1 MTPIRKTVAQRD
13 GMDFVLSDETVDRMG
28 DVIKADG
35 WDLGDFKKNPI
46 ALFAHNSSFPIGTW
60 SNIRVA
66 GGKLIASLNLAA
78 RGTSQRIDEL
88 ISLVEQGILRAVS
101 VGFIPLKSEPLDP
114 KRPFDGTR
122 FLRQSLLETSLVSV
136 PANPAALQLAKSLN
150 ISDETLSLAFGEQ
163 ADVRRRDVTA
173 HGEHADPKT
182 VNEKRA
188 RVGLPSLP
196 KAMNMKTVSQ
206 RLEEAQLSLAA
217 KQQKHTELIN
227 ANELDNDA
235 IDLISDEIET
245 LERNVA
251 TLKRAEDRIAK
262 SAGGAGAPAVNRRP
276 LGFPQKDVKPFDLL
290 VRKAVVSSVAMF
302 SDKSV
307 DKVLDERY
315 PGHEATAAIV
325 NKDTAA
331 TAATTSGSH
340 FVDDLQQ
347 ISYQGFVDALDGM
360 SVLPPLR
367 AGGLALNLDS
377 AGTAYVPGVAA
388 GGAGGSFFAEG
399 SPIRVGTLTTNN
411 VQLTS
416 RKVGIIMVFS
426 REAAKRST
434 PDLEAL
440 FRRRM
445 LADTASAVDSV
456 LLDATAQ
463 DSVRPGGLLY
473 DQVAS
478 AAISATASGYGGG
491 DHIAVM
497 KDFQSLLAPF
507 IAANAADGIT
517 VIMNPA
523 QGLALDFMVGPDG
536 ALGDWFARARA
547 RFSFVESTHA
557 TANRLIAVRT
567 QDFASAIGGVEFEMS
582 SQATLHME
590 QTQAD
595 VEQIGTSGTLA
606 GASPV
611 RSLFQTDTKG
621 VRMVWDLN
629 WRMMRQGMVKWIDGT
644 TW

>member
-1 MTPIRKTVAQRD
+1 MQMIFKTVAGD
-13 GMDFVLSDETVDRMG
+13 GSLEFVLSDETLDRYG
-28 DVIKADG
+28 DVIEAEG
-35 WDLGDFKKNPI
+35 WVLTNFRRNPI
-46 ALFAHNSSFPIGTW
+46 ALFGHNSSFPIGTW
-60 SNIRVA
+60 TNIRVE
-66 GGKLIASLNLAA
+66 GGKLLARLKLAA
-78 RGTSQRIDEL
+78 KGTSARIDEL

-101 VGFIPLKSEPLDP
+101 VGFRPLEWEPLDAKKP
-114 KRPFDGTR
+114 YGGQRYTK
-122 FLRQSLLETSLVSV
+122 SELLETSLVSV

-150 ISDETLSLAFGEQ
+150 ISDETMSLAFGEH
-163 ADVRRRDVTA
+163 ADVRRRGLTA
-173 HGEHADPKT
+173 TGEHADGMTAHGKRPRDIPARPKD
-182 VNEKRA
+182 K
-188 RVGLPSLP
+188 S
-196 KAMNMKTVSQ
+196 MKTVSQ
-206 RLEEAQLSLAA
+206 RLEEAQTKLAA
-217 KQQKHTELIN
+217 RVQRHAELIN
-227 ANELDNDA
+227 ADDLDTDA
-235 IDLISDEIET
+235 VETVSAEIER
-245 LERNVA
+245 LEKEVEVLTASEAKISKNA
-251 TLKRAEDRIAK
+251 T
-262 SAGGAGAPAVNRRP
+262 APAINRRP

-290 VRKAVVSSVAMF
+290 VRKAVVRSVSIF
-302 SDKSV
+302 TEKPV
-307 DKVLDERY
+307 EKVLDERY

-325 NKDTAA
+325 KDTAA
-331 TAATTSGSH
+331 TAATTGGSH

-463 DSVRPGGLLY
+463 DGVRPGGLLY

-478 AAISATASGYGGG
+478 ATIAATASGYGGG
-491 DHIAVM
+491 DHVAVM
-497 KDFQSLLAPF
+497 NDFKALLAPF
-507 IAANAADGIT
+507 IAANAATGIT

-523 QGLALDFMVGPDG
+523 QGLALDFMTGPDG
-536 ALGDWFARARA
+536 ALGDWFSRARA

-557 TANRLIAVRT
+557 TAARLIAVRT

-582 SQATLHME
+582 NQATLHME

-595 VEQIGTSGTLA
+595 VEAIVTSGTAA

-621 VRMVWDLN
+621 IRMVWDLN
-629 WRMMRQGMVKWIDGT
+629 WRMMRQGMVRWIDGT
-644 TW
+644 SW

>member
-1 MTPIRKTVAQRD
+1 MSVIRKTVAERD
-13 GMDFVLSDETVDRMG
+13 GMDFVLSDETLDRYG
-28 DVIKADG
+28 DIVQADG
-35 WDLGDFKKNPI
+35 WVLSNFRKNPI
-46 ALFAHNSSFPIGTW
+46 ALFGHSSSFPIGTW
-60 SNIRVA
+60 SSVRVE
-66 GGKLIASLNLAA
+66 GGKLIGRLVLAA
-78 RGTSQRIDEL
+78 RGTSARIDEL
-88 ISLVEQGILRAVS
+88 LSLVQQGVLRAVS
-101 VGFIPLKSEPLDP
+101 VGFRPLESEPIDP
-114 KRPFDGTR
+114 KLPWDGTR
-122 FLRQSLLETSLVSV
+122 YLKQELLECSLVSV
-136 PANPAALQLAKSLN
+136 PANPAALQLARSLN
-150 ISDETLSLAFGEQ
+150 ISDETLSMAFGEH
-163 ADVRRRDVTA
+163 ADFRRRDVTA
-173 HGEHADPKT
+173 TGGHAETKTANGESPRD
-182 VNEKRA
+182 
-188 RVGLPSLP
+188 LPSRS
-196 KAMNMKTVSQ
+196 KDKTMKTVSQ
-206 RLEEAQLSLAA
+206 RLEEAQTKLAVRMQRHA
-217 KQQKHTELIN
+217 ELIN
-227 ANELDNDA
+227 ADELDTGA
-235 IDLISDEIET
+235 IETVSGEIEK
-245 LERNVA
+245 LEKEVEVLTA
-251 TLKRAEDRIAK
+251 SEAKLGK
-262 SAGGAGAPAVNRRP
+262 SAGAAAPAINRRP

-290 VRKAVVSSVAMF
+290 VRKCLVNSVAMF
-302 SDKSV
+302 TDKSV

-325 NKDTAA
+325 KDTAA
-331 TAATTSGSH
+331 TAATTGGSH

-445 LADTASAVDSV
+445 LADTAAAVDAV

-478 AAISATASGYGGG
+478 GAISAAASGFGGG
-491 DHIAVM
+491 DHVAVM
-497 KDFQSLLAPF
+497 RDFQNLLAPF
-507 IAANAADGIT
+507 VAANAATGIT
-517 VIMNPA
+517 VIMNPT
-523 QGLALDFMVGPDG
+523 QGLALDFMTGPDG
-536 ALGDWFARARA
+536 ALGDWFSRARA

-557 TANRLIAVRT
+557 TAARLIAVRT

-595 VEQIGTSGTLA
+595 VEAIVTSGTAA

-629 WRMMRQGMVKWIDGT
+629 WRMMRQGMVQWIDGT
-644 TW
+644 SW